1 MNWFLRWF
9 HKPALDQLAHLEQ
22 VTMSAS
28 EDLVTAVGELKTA
41 VTNELQAISAKLSAA
56 LPDDPNVVQ
65 AVADIKALT
74 DQLNAE
80 TASLE
85 PAPAAEPTEQPAQ

>member
-1 MNWFLRWF
+1 MRSILHWFF
-9 HKPALDQLAHLEQ
+9 KPVLDRIAQLEQ

-28 EDLVTAVGELKTA
+28 EDLVNNVAALKTA
-41 VTNELQAISAKLSAA
+41 VANELTAISAKLSAA

-65 AVADIKALT
+65 ANADIQALIE
-74 DQLNAE
+74 QLNAE

-85 PAPAAEPTEQPAQ
+85 PAPAPAAEQPAQ